1 MDRSSSSAPIKVG
14 AGLFIVHS
22 TASEATA
29 GSSDRK
35 YKVLLLKRSMASGN
49 PGTWGLPGGNRDEE
63 DNGDLYMTAVR
74 EATEEMGNTVPD
86 DLRNMGVILTKR
98 GKQGLKHYTVFVMET
113 KNGEFVPSL
122 NEEHTEFAWVDVKS
136 LMDGSHNRY
145 DLHPVVDQV
154 VNGVFQ
160 EFLMACLFPSTDNN
174 DKKKE

>member
-1 MDRSSSSAPIKVG
+1 MDNGSSAPIKVG
-14 AGLFIVHS
+14 AGLFIVHATCS
-22 TASEATA
+22 TDASNRE
-29 GSSDRK
+29 

-63 DNGDLYMTAVR
+63 DNGDLYTTAVR
-74 EATEEMGNTVPD
+74 EATEEMGDTVPD
-86 DLRNMGVILTKR
+86 DLRNLGVILTKR

-136 LMDGSHNRY
+136 LMDDSQNRY

-154 VNGVFQ
+154 VHGVFQ
-160 EFLMACLFPSTDNN
+160 EFLMTCLYSNKDNGSQ
-174 DKKKE
+174 E